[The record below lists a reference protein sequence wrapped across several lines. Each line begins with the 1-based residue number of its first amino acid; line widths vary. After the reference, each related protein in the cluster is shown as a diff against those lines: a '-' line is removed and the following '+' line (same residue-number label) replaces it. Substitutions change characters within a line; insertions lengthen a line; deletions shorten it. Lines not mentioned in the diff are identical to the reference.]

1 MTNYEQLKAE
11 KMEDPVFK
19 RFYDL
24 AMVRK
29 KQGISASNRKISRF
43 LSIGKPPLSDQLKA
57 I

>member
-1 MTNYEQLKAE
+1 MTNFEQLKAQ
-11 KMEDPVFK
+11 KMEDSAFK

-29 KQGISASNRKISRF
+29 KRGFTASNRKVNRF
-43 LSIGKPPLSDQLKA
+43 LSIGKPHLSDQLKA

>member
-1 MTNYEQLKAE
+1 MTNYEQLKAK
-11 KMEDPVFK
+11 KMEDSAFK

-29 KQGISASNRKISRF
+29 KQGITASNRKISRF

>member
-1 MTNYEQLKAE
+1 MTNYEQLKAK
-11 KMEDPVFK
+11 KMEDPSFK

-29 KQGISASNRKISRF
+29 KRGITVSSRKIGRF

>member
-1 MTNYEQLKAE
+1 MTNYEQLKAK
-11 KMEDPVFK
+11 KMEDTSFK

-29 KQGISASNRKISRF
+29 KRGFTVSTQKIGRF
-43 LSIGKPPLSDQLKA
+43 LSIGKSPLSDQLKA

>member
-11 KMEDPVFK
+11 KMEDSAFK

-29 KQGISASNRKISRF
+29 KRGFTASNRKVNRF
-43 LSIGKPPLSDQLKA
+43 LSIGKPHLSDQLKA